1 MKIRVVT
8 SFGKEG
14 FAKYGRRFMES
25 FKEHWPDDVD
35 LWLYS
40 EADTAPYPRYD
51 LYADPDLIAFLA
63 EAKRR
68 SACFVDD
75 YRKDAGR
82 FAHKVF
88 ALTHERNFEDCDWLI
103 WLDADTETVSSVTHE
118 WLQTILPDDASVVY
132 LGRKDMPHSECG
144 FMAFNMNRW
153 ARVFLRDLRGVYASG
168 EIWNCDEWH
177 DSWLFDNLRDWHSD
191 GADDVTKLRFHN
203 LSEGIPGMHV
213 WDDCPLG
220 EKLKHHKGPLRQKG
234 LKPGE
239 GNVPDDYWSQKE
251 LREAG
256 IKPQGKSN
264 LKIKT
269 QNCVP
274 DEEIQ
279 ENIRYNV
286 QHIPNWVAECKVH
299 GGLAVMCSGGPSLEG
314 YLEQIRAKQEAGAK
328 VVCVKHSHDLLIQSG
343 IIPWACFLLDPRSH
357 VKEFIENPHPDVIY
371 FVASMCHPSTI
382 DRLNER
388 GATVYGYHA
397 HVGAGEKEVLE
408 EMKVSSFLIG
418 GGSTSATRGVSVLN
432 VLGFRRYHLYG
443 YDSCYF
449 DREPTKE
456 KAKNGL
462 PKWFEVEVGNRRFV
476 TDAELLAQCQDFDK
490 LLDLGRDVFAE
501 IEVYGNGMIPHIFAM
516 KRRILPELEE
526 VIGRVSTPR
535 AA

>member
-1 MKIRVVT
+1 MKIRVIT
-8 SFGKEG
+8 SFGQEG
-14 FAKYGRRFMES
+14 FEKYGKRFLES

-51 LYADPDLIAFLA
+51 LYHDVELLEFLA
-63 EAKRR
+63 ESKKRD
-68 SACFVDD
+68 ACFVDD

-88 ALTHERNFEDCDWLI
+88 ALTNERNFEDCDWLI
-103 WLDADTETVSSVTHE
+103 WLDADTETVSSVTHD
-118 WLQTILPDDASVVY
+118 WLQTILPDDTSVVY

-144 FMAFNMNRW
+144 FMAFNMGAGGKDFCR
-153 ARVFLRDLRGVYASG
+153 AQREIYQSG
-168 EIWNCDEWH
+168 KLWGFEEWH
-177 DSWLFDNLRDWHSD
+177 DSWVFDRLREWFGQSII
-191 GADDVTKLRFHN
+191 FHN

-234 LKPGE
+234 LKPGAD
-239 GNVPDDYWSQKE
+239 GVPASYWSQ
-251 LREAG
+251 REWSESG
-256 IKPQGKSN
+256 LQPQGRAN

-279 ENIRYNV
+279 GNIRNNLPLM
-286 QHIPNWVAECKVH
+286 PNWVVECKVH
-299 GGLAVMCSGGPSLEG
+299 DGLVVFCSGGPSLTD
-314 YLEQIRAKQEAGAK
+314 YLPQIRAKQGAGAK
-328 VVCVKHSHDLLIQSG
+328 VVCVKHSHDLLIENG

-382 DRLNER
+382 ERLNGK

-397 HVGAGEKEVLE
+397 HVGAGEKELLE
-408 EMKVSSFLIG
+408 EIARGTFLIG
-418 GGSTSATRGVSVLN
+418 GGSTSATRGISVLN

-449 DREPTKE
+449 DREATDE

-462 PKWFEVEVGNRRFV
+462 PKWFEVEVGNRKFV

-490 LLDLGRDVFAE
+490 MLEIGRDVFIE
-501 IEVYGNGMIPHIFAM
+501 LEVYGNGMIPHIFAM
-516 KRRILPELEE
+516 RRRILPELEE
-526 VIGRVSTPR
+526 VIGRVPTSR